1 MADYSAQLKGAYDK
15 IAAKGG
21 TIVFETPPTDT
32 APADPDAPWEGNSED
47 PQPFNHVAVLLPLGA
62 QKNNAESNQRVLIP
76 AFDLPFTPTMDMRFT
91 DSNGVAY
98 SLTAITRLAPDP
110 AQVIMFDC
118 ECAVWP
124 GI

>member
-1 MADYSAQLKGAYDK
+1 MADYSDKLQSAYDK

-21 TIVFETPPTDT
+21 KITFKQIIADSE
-32 APADPDAPWEGNSED
+32 PADPDAPWEGNDTD
-47 PQPFNHVAVLLPLGA
+47 PADVDHVAVLLPLGP
-62 QKNNAESNQRVLIP
+62 QVQNAESNQRVLIP
-76 AFDLPFTPTMDMRFT
+76 AKGLPFTPTMEQRFT
-91 DSNGVAY
+91 DANGVVY
-98 SLTAITRLAPDP
+98 SLTAISRLAPDP